1 MPPTPEAIVKE
12 RAARLRR
19 AGEAALTAELNSRI
33 GGETDVLIEQ
43 KDRGRAS
50 FYAAVVFTETGEVG
64 GVRRMR
70 LVGGNGPNL
79 VGVPVE

>member
-43 KDRGRAS
+43 KDRDGHRS
-50 FYAAVVFTETGEVG
+50 MPRSCL
-64 GVRRMR
+64 RR
-70 LVGGNGPNL
+70 P
-79 VGVPVE
+79 